1 MFSITKRAGRFL
13 LRARRCLSA
22 ASSAADQGQPKP
34 SEDSTQSFVKQQIL
48 RAGLHYLKGDTEALK
63 ENVRRRRG
71 SVDVD
76 ELDRLHR
83 EYGQMLFRI
92 QELRHE
98 RNVQSKE
105 FLTKTKE
112 EQKALG
118 KKAAELKSILSQLE
132 TELQLRESDF
142 VAKVT
147 HIPNESHPSV
157 PIGSYD
163 SAKVVYLGG
172 AKPEFSFPPRDH
184 VAIGENLR
192 ILDFVSA
199 AQASGHRYYYLKG
212 AAAML
217 EVALVQY
224 AMQKAVARG
233 YLPVVTPDVIKAS
246 VVEGC
251 GFQPRGVST
260 QVYSLHP
267 HHGPLCLSGTAE
279 IPLAGML
286 MNSVIPLSELPLK
299 FVAYGRC
306 HRAETGGSC
315 HAYRGIYR
323 VHQFTKV
330 ELFVVTA
337 NESGEESNK
346 MLEEIVELQ
355 KDIFTELGLHFRVLD
370 MPTEEL
376 GAPAYRKYDIEA
388 WMPGKGEYGEVTS
401 ASNCTDFQSR
411 RLSIE
416 YASHAGKNQKTFA
429 HTLNGTACAIPRTI
443 IALLE
448 KNQQQDG
455 RVVLPKVL
463 HPFLPSQF
471 WNIDPA
477 TVPKQS

>member
-1 MFSITKRAGRFL
+1 MLSFTKRASCIL
-13 LRARRCLSA
+13 LRYSST
-22 ASSAADQGQPKP
+22 ASCVAEGPQKP
-34 SEDSTQSFVKQQIL
+34 SEDPTHTFVKQQII
-48 RAGLHYLKGDTEALK
+48 RAGVHYLKGDTGALK
-63 ENVRRRRG
+63 ENVKRRCA

-92 QELRHE
+92 QELRHQ

-105 FLTKTKE
+105 FVTKTKE
-112 EQKALG
+112 EKEALG
-118 KKAAELKSILSQLE
+118 EKAAELKSLLSQLE
-132 TELQLRESDF
+132 SELQLKESDL
-142 VAKVT
+142 VSKVT
-147 HIPNESHPSV
+147 HIPNESHPDV

-163 SAKVVYLGG
+163 NIRVVCLGG
-172 AKPEFSFPPRDH
+172 TKPVFNFSPRDH
-184 VAIGENLR
+184 VEIGEGLG

-224 AMQKAVARG
+224 AMQKAVAKG
-233 YLPVVTPDVIKAS
+233 YLPVVTPDVIKPGI
-246 VVEGC
+246 VEGC

-267 HHGPLCLSGTAE
+267 HHGQLCLSGTAE

-286 MNSVIPLSELPLK
+286 MNSVSPLSDLPLK

-306 HRAETGGSC
+306 HRAETGGFG

-330 ELFVVTA
+330 ELFAVTS
-337 NESGEESNK
+337 NESGKESNQ

-355 KDIFTELGLHFRVLD
+355 RDIFTELGLHFRLLD

-388 WMPGKGEYGEVTS
+388 WMPGRGEFGEVTS

-416 YASHAGKNQKTFA
+416 YTSPTGKNQKKFA
-429 HTLNGTACAIPRTI
+429 HTLNGTACAVPRTI

-448 KNQQQDG
+448 TYQQQDG
-455 RVVLPKVL
+455 RVELPKVL

-471 WNIDPA
+471 WSINP
-477 TVPKQS
+477 TPKPN